1 MNCSCKVLV
10 AILISIA
17 KDNPRTYGIV
27 AAIISLFVDRMV
39 PEERLDIIQ
48 SVYDK
53 VSQWP
58 NSSLL
63 LIWLQRITLKIDKN
77 FKYEERLCKVVS
89 GENEGI
95 WNNDW
100 LEPSLLAGFS
110 DDIIISRE
118 VINEMK
124 VTIDK
129 QAVSPFYQCSGEENE
144 E

>member
-1 MNCSCKVLV
+1 M
-10 AILISIA
+10 
-17 KDNPRTYGIV
+17 
-27 AAIISLFVDRMV
+27 
-39 PEERLDIIQ
+39 
-48 SVYDK
+48 
-53 VSQWP
+53 
-58 NSSLL
+58 
-63 LIWLQRITLKIDKN
+63 KIDKN

-95 WNNDW
+95 CNNDW